1 MWMGSTCPWGQLG
14 PQRFLGFE
22 GSEGEVAPG
31 GRLQAKT
38 GGVKFRAPLCHHCLG
53 RGIRREGQE
62 TPQIGSFVAV
72 PRLEAEAQLGR
83 QGACGFVAAG
93 EQRG

>member
-1 MWMGSTCPWGQLG
+1 MWLGYTCPWGQLG
-14 PQRFLGFE
+14 PRRFLGLE

-31 GRLQAKT
+31 GKT
-38 GGVKFRAPLCHHCLG
+38 GGVKFRAPLYHHCLG
-53 RGIRREGQE
+53 RGIRRQGREK
-62 TPQIGSFVAV
+62 PQIGSFGAV

-93 EQRG
+93 KQRG